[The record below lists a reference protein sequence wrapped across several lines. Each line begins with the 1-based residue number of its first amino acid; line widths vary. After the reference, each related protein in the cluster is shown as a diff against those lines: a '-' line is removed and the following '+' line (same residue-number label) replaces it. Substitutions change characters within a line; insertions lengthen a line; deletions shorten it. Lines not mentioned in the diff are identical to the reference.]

1 MPEKICQP
9 HCFPGLHLKGSCYA
23 LIFLQSV
30 SDVCFYCFSCARFV
44 CEMPSGPE
52 MMSPVYP
59 SRCSIAM
66 QKPAIPIEEASW
78 GYQILGLRASGP
90 HNHGA
95 VIRLAHL
102 HDIASAQYYKLLPQQ
117 IRPRK
122 RNQSKVFAF
131 NPGFKPPGGVLTL
144 TTKTAG
150 KEAIP
155 SKLAMA
161 SFRFSFILI
170 HHPVRL
176 VDPIFILKLPIADCK
191 IHRDDTF
198 FV

>member
-1 MPEKICQP
+1 M
-9 HCFPGLHLKGSCYA
+9 YA
-23 LIFLQSV
+23 LIF
-30 SDVCFYCFSCARFV
+30 SCARCV
-44 CEMPSGPE
+44 CEVPSGPE
-52 MMSPVYP
+52 MISPVYP

-78 GYQILGLRASGP
+78 GYQILGLRASSP

-122 RNQSKVFAF
+122 RNGSAKCSLST
-131 NPGFKPPGGVLTL
+131 PGSSHQGGVLTL

-155 SKLAMA
+155 SSPAMA